1 MIYNIIAIIVC
12 VILPFVLLK
21 KELNIKDKNLKSI
34 IKENKYIIIIYS
46 ILMVGMLVR
55 LVDIQ
60 NQPNGLN
67 CDEASSGYEAY
78 SIANYGIDRNGNS
91 MPVFLLSWGS
101 GQNALYTYM
110 IIPFVKLFGLSVLST
125 RLPMAILGCISL
137 IVMYKLLE
145 MISNKKLAIIGL
157 AFFAICPWHIMKSRW
172 GLESNVFPDL
182 VLIAI
187 FFIIRALQQRKMY
200 KLYIGFGFLGLC
212 AYAYGTSY
220 FFLPLFVIPLLIYL
234 LYKKE
239 IEWKNA
245 LISFAIVF
253 IVSLPII
260 LYVIINTFGL
270 PQLKILY
277 FTIPRMTTNR
287 YEELSSVFSSD
298 FINKSF
304 NNFVESIKILIFQTD
319 GSGWNS
325 LLPYGITYIFS
336 LPLMIIGVFNSFTK
350 KKSENYIYVN
360 IINLWFAAA
369 VLLLLAVEPNI
380 NRINIIMIPI
390 VFYTIVGIYEIVC
403 NARKVSLLITIIYIV
418 SFCFFVKDYSKLN
431 FDNYYVFIDKI
442 EEPIEYI
449 SNLDVNKIYV
459 QYAFKEPYIY
469 FLFYEGTNPNE
480 FCTTMEKF
488 NGNKSFDNVKSFG
501 KYNFYLPE
509 NIEHEN
515 GTVYLLSKENNL
527 DIDYTDWKV
536 TEFEKFI
543 VLENK
548 EK

>member
-1 MIYNIIAIIVC
+1 MIYNIIVIMVC
-12 VILPFVLLK
+12 IILPFILLK
-21 KELNIKDKNLKSI
+21 KELKTKDKDLKSI
-34 IKENKYIIIIYS
+34 IKENKYVIIIYI

-187 FFIIRALQQRKMY
+187 FFIIRALQQRKMH

-260 LYVIINTFGL
+260 LYVIINTFDL
-270 PQLKILY
+270 PQIKILC
-277 FTIPRMTTNR
+277 FTIPRMTSNR
-287 YEELSSVFSSD
+287 YESISS
-298 FINKSF
+298 
-304 NNFVESIKILIFQTD
+304 
-319 GSGWNS
+319 
-325 LLPYGITYIFS
+325 IFS
-336 LPLMIIGVFNSFTK
+336 DNFFNS
-350 KKSENYIYVN
+350 SNSN
-360 IINLWFAAA
+360 INL
-369 VLLLLAVEPNI
+369 
-380 NRINIIMIPI
+380 
-390 VFYTIVGIYEIVC
+390 
-403 NARKVSLLITIIYIV
+403 
-418 SFCFFVKDYSKLN
+418 SFF
-431 FDNYYVFIDKI
+431 
-442 EEPIEYI
+442 
-449 SNLDVNKIYV
+449 
-459 QYAFKEPYIY
+459 
-469 FLFYEGTNPNE
+469 
-480 FCTTMEKF
+480 
-488 NGNKSFDNVKSFG
+488 
-501 KYNFYLPE
+501 
-509 NIEHEN
+509 
-515 GTVYLLSKENNL
+515 
-527 DIDYTDWKV
+527 
-536 TEFEKFI
+536 
-543 VLENK
+543 
-548 EK
+548 